1 MTDGSLSRDK
11 AGMRP
16 PRQSPSRTARWRK
29 FLHVAVAAL
38 LASAPASAIAAGSGS
53 VTPDSAEVE
62 EAIPE
67 GQSLTGKEIYE
78 RFLDN
83 KFKESFQE
91 LRVVSRDP
99 GGSEQA
105 THFTI
110 SLQDHRDDDGKP
122 VEGIK
127 AKMLVEVTDPFDMRH
142 TQYLMIAK
150 EPGPDDEFAY
160 RPSSRRVQRVDLKK
174 TSLLGTDYT
183 FNDIAFQNIEDAD
196 YVRLPDETIDGV
208 PVYVIEANVKETIDV
223 EYHRTITYL
232 DKQHYVPL
240 RTRYWDDFGV
250 EVKEMKAPNAKV
262 RAFGDTWVATESTMR
277 DLRQNTSSSLYVL
290 DLDTSPNFHR
300 KIFTLSRLT
309 QGH

>member
-1 MTDGSLSRDK
+1 MLW
-11 AGMRP
+11 RP
-16 PRQSPSRTARWRK
+16 ISQIFTAAL
-29 FLHVAVAAL
+29 FVSFPAVA
-38 LASAPASAIAAGSGS
+38 
-53 VTPDSAEVE
+53 SAEESVAPDAAEIE
-62 EAIPE
+62 EAIPQGE
-67 GQSLTGKEIYE
+67 SLTGRQIYE

-83 KFKESFQE
+83 KFRESFQE

-110 SLQDHRDDDGKP
+110 SLQDHRNDDGQP
-122 VEGIK
+122 TDGVN

-142 TQYLMIAK
+142 TQYLMISK
-150 EPGPDDEFAY
+150 DPDNDDEFAY
-160 RPSSRRVQRVDLKK
+160 RPSTRRVQRVDLKR

-196 YVRLPDETIDGV
+196 YNRLPDEVIDGTE
-208 PVYVIEANVKETIDV
+208 VYVVEANVKETVDV

-232 DKQHYVPL
+232 EKKHYVPL

-250 EVKEMKAPNAKV
+250 EVKEMTAPHE
-262 RAFGDTWVATESTMR
+262 RIQPFGSAWVATESTMR
-277 DLRQNTSSSLYVL
+277 DLRQRTSSSLFVL
-290 DLDTSPNFHR
+290 DLNTEPDFHR

-309 QGH
+309 RGH